1 MGDAMVWFP
10 KTPLQWCLL
19 VVAIVIASILI
30 FGTTRGLI
38 ISVVALGIYRA
49 VERAIERDQERKISE
64 ALPSGGYAKAD
75 YGVPHTRFLRTPDGF
90 TVQFSKMGIGWQKAL
105 ASQTKNP
112 LGALLVLIVYGVVWV
127 IKTVI
132 GIGTRIVVTKDAVI
146 VNGKRM
152 SRQDFGHFN
161 VKTTWKIPTRE
172 DTLVVLGYSFGHRGF
187 EFGGAWKEAEGT
199 EVASALNTHLGITP
213 VAGDES
219 QASPAQ
225 LRAARPTDF

>member
-1 MGDAMVWFP
+1 MVWFP
-10 KTPLQWCLL
+10 KSPLQWCLL
-19 VVAIVIASILI
+19 VGAVVIVSILA

-75 YGVPHTRFLRTPDGF
+75 YGVPHTRFLRTADGF
-90 TVQFSKMGIGWQKAL
+90 TVQFSKMGIGWHKVL
-105 ASQTKNP
+105 GRMEKNP
-112 LGALLVLIVYGVVWV
+112 LGGLVVGAVFSLWWV
-127 IKTVI
+127 IKAVI
-132 GIGTRIVVTKDAVI
+132 GVGTRIVVTKDAVI

-152 SRQDFGHFN
+152 ARGDFGGFS
-161 VKTTWKIPTRE
+161 VKTTWKIPSRE
-172 DTLVVLGYSFGHRGF
+172 NTLAVLGYSFGHRGF
-187 EFGGAWKEAEGT
+187 EFGGAWKDAKAT
-199 EVASALNTHLGITP
+199 EVASALNTHLRITP
-213 VAGDES
+213 EAGDES